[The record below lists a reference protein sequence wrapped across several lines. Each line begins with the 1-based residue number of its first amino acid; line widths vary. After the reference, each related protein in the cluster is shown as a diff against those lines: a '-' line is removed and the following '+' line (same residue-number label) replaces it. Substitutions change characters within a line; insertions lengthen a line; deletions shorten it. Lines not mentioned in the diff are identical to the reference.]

1 MFLDENSAKHQASK
15 TLFCK
20 PYCYDFDR
28 STHSDCSIYRIAR
41 KSTIK
46 MKHSSLFST
55 LTLFA
60 IVFFRS
66 SAFGEQAT
74 MPGTSA
80 APVSSA
86 KQFIELQSVTGSRSL
101 GNGIEIHSGDAIM
114 QITALRNDVL
124 RIRVGPQGRLPEDAS
139 WAVLPNSRSESTTVS
154 PEEDPAAVGFHTTV
168 LRVRVERATMRL
180 RITDLSG
187 AVVQEDAANRPIEFH
202 GAAFRVYK
210 TMRPEEHY
218 FGLGDKP
225 GPLDRRSHAYSM
237 WNTDSYGFQESTDPI
252 YKSIPF
258 FLTSCGGMTTGV
270 LFDNTWRTSFDFGK
284 ESSDAYSFGSENG
297 PLDYYV
303 LYGPDAKHVLS
314 TYTWLTGPAPLPP
327 LWSLGFQQSRFTYH
341 PESEVKAIADRL
353 RADKIPVDAI
363 YLDIDFQDHHRP
375 FTVDQVQFPHFS
387 QMIADLK
394 KQDLHV
400 VAITDL
406 HVAYLPNANYAP
418 YDSGAAGD
426 HFVKNPDDSVYVGKV
441 WPGPSVFPD
450 FTRKSTRKWWGSLYT
465 QFVHDGVSGFWND
478 MNEPSVFDGPK
489 MTMPDDVKH
498 RIDERGFEARTTN
511 HLEIHNVYGME
522 NSRAT
527 YDGLLR
533 LSPNQRPFVLTRA
546 SYAGGQRYAATWT
559 GDNSSTWNHLRLTT
573 PMLLNLG
580 LSGFGMSGADVGGFI
595 GSPGPELL
603 TKWFELGAFQAIDR
617 DHACDTS
624 ANQEIWVHG
633 PEQEAIRK
641 RYIEERYKLM
651 PYLYTAAEEMSRTGL
666 PIVRPLFLEFPD
678 ATKDKHPIDLDGGNE
693 FLFGPNLLVAPA
705 IYPEKPDAYPVELPS
720 VSWYNYWTGE
730 KIDGGI
736 WSDGAPAL
744 NDPGFIGRKI
754 MIKPEL
760 DVLPI
765 FVREGSILPLQPLV
779 QSTSET
785 PKGPLTLRVYPGKD
799 CKGSLYIDDG
809 QTFAYK
815 QGDFLR
821 MEFTCSENPNGITV
835 HISAHQGKYVP
846 WWKNLQVEIY
856 GHSRPPLKTSILGSA
871 EKVESS
877 FDALHHVTGLLFRD
891 TGGER
896 DLQVDWAQ

>member
-1 MFLDENSAKHQASK
+1 LGAN
-15 TLFCK
+15 
-20 PYCYDFDR
+20 CYDFDR
-28 STHSDCSIYRIAR
+28 STHSNAQFIRVA
-41 KSTIK
+41 KELTIK
-46 MKHSSLFST
+46 MKQYRLLSA

-60 IVFFRS
+60 IVFSRA

-74 MPGTSA
+74 SPANPAT
-80 APVSSA
+80 PVSST
-86 KQFIELQSVTGSRSL
+86 KQFTILQAVTGNRSL
-101 GNGIEIHSGDAIM
+101 SNGIEIRSADAIM
-114 QITALRNDVL
+114 QITALRKDVL
-124 RIRVGPQGRLPEDAS
+124 RIRVGPRGHLPEDAS
-139 WAVLPNSRSESTTVS
+139 WAVLPGSRLESATVS
-154 PEEDPAAVGFHTTV
+154 AEQDAATVGFHTAT

-180 RITDLSG
+180 RITDLNG
-187 AVVQEDAANRPIEFH
+187 AIVQEDAADRPIEFH
-202 GAAFRVYK
+202 GPAFRVYK

-225 GPLDRRSHAYSM
+225 GPLDRRDHAYSF
-237 WNTDSYGFQESTDPI
+237 WNTDSYGFQESTDLI

-258 FLTSCGGMTTGV
+258 FLTSFRGITTGV
-270 LFDNTWRTSFDFGK
+270 LFDNTWRTNFDFGK
-284 ESSDAYSFGSENG
+284 ESPNAYSFGSEDG

-303 LYGPDAKHVLS
+303 FYGPDAKHVLS
-314 TYTWLTGPAPLPP
+314 TYAWLTGLAPLPP
-327 LWSLGFQQSRFTYH
+327 LWSFGFQQSRFSYH

-363 YLDIDFQDHHRP
+363 YLDIGFQDHHRP
-375 FTVDQVQFPHFS
+375 FTVDQIEFPHFS
-387 QMIADLK
+387 RMIAHLK
-394 KQDLHV
+394 KEDIHV

-406 HVAYLPNANYAP
+406 HIASLPNTNYAP
-418 YDSGAAGD
+418 YDSGIAGD
-426 HFVKNPDDSVYVGKV
+426 HFVKKPDDSTYVGKV

-450 FTRKSTRKWWGSLYT
+450 FTRKSTREWWGSLYA
-465 QFVHDGVSGFWND
+465 QFVQDGVSGFWND

-498 RIDERGFEARTTN
+498 RIDEPGFEPRTTT

-527 YDGLLR
+527 YDGLLA

-617 DHACDTS
+617 DHACDIS

-633 PEQEAIRK
+633 PEHEAIRK

-651 PYLYTAAEEMSRTGL
+651 PYLYTAAEEMSRTGV

-678 ATKDKHPIDLDGGNE
+678 ATKDKHPMDLDAGNE
-693 FLFGPNLLVAPA
+693 FLFGRNLLVAPA
-705 IYPEKPDAYPVELPS
+705 VYPEKPDAYPVELPS
-720 VSWYNYWTGE
+720 VTWYNYWTGE
-730 KIDGGI
+730 KVDGGV
-736 WSDGAPAL
+736 WSDGVPAL

-754 MIKPEL
+754 MIKPQL

-779 QSTSET
+779 QSTSEA
-785 PKGPLTLRVYPGKD
+785 PNGPLTLRVYPGND
-799 CKGSLYIDDG
+799 CKGSVYMDDG
-809 QTFAYK
+809 QSFAY
-815 QGDFLR
+815 QHGEFLR
-821 MEFTCSENPNGITV
+821 MEFTCSEKPNGVTV
-835 HISAHQGKYVP
+835 HIGSHQGSYVP
-846 WWKNLQVEIY
+846 WWKNLQVEVY
-856 GHSRPPLKTSILGSA
+856 GRTAPSQRASIVGRTDR
-871 EKVESS
+871 VESS
-877 FDALHHVTGLLFRD
+877 FDSLRHVTTLLVPD
-891 TGGER
+891 NGGGE
-896 DLQVDWAQ
+896 DLQVEWDQ

>member
-1 MFLDENSAKHQASK
+1 M
-15 TLFCK
+15 K
-20 PYCYDFDR
+20 P
-28 STHSDCSIYRIAR
+28 S
-41 KSTIK
+41 
-46 MKHSSLFST
+46 SSLLST
-55 LTLFA
+55 LTFFA
-60 IVFFRS
+60 VVFPGS
-66 SAFGEQAT
+66 AAFGGQTSGPAT
-74 MPGTSA
+74 
-80 APVSSA
+80 PVASVSPA
-86 KQFIELQSVTGSRSL
+86 KQFTALQSVTNSRSL
-101 GNGIEIHSGDAIM
+101 RNGIEIHSGDAIL

-139 WAVLPNSRSESTTVS
+139 WAVLPGSRLESTTVS
-154 PEEDPAAVGFHTTV
+154 AEEDSAAIGFHTTA
-168 LRVRVERATMRL
+168 LRVRVERTTMRL

-187 AVVQEDAANRPIEFH
+187 AVVQEDAADRPIEFH

-225 GPLDRRSHAYSM
+225 GSLDRRDHAYSM

-258 FLTSCGGMTTGV
+258 FLTSLRGVTTGV

-284 ESSDAYSFGSENG
+284 ESPDAYSFGSENG

-314 TYTWLTGPAPLPP
+314 TYAWLTGPAPLPP
-327 LWSLGFQQSRFTYH
+327 LWSLGFQQSRFSYH

-375 FTVDQVQFPHFS
+375 FTVDQIQFPHFS

-406 HVAYLPNANYAP
+406 HIAYLPNADYAP
-418 YDSGAAGD
+418 YDSGAAGG
-426 HFVKNPDDSVYVGKV
+426 HFVKNPDDSIYVGKV

-478 MNEPSVFDGPK
+478 MNEPSVFDGTK
-489 MTMPDDVKH
+489 LTMPDDVRH
-498 RIDERGFEARTTN
+498 RIDEPGFESRTTT

-527 YDGLLR
+527 YDGLLK

-546 SYAGGQRYAATWT
+546 SYAGGQRYAVTWT

-580 LSGFGMSGADVGGFI
+580 LSGFGFSGADVGGFI

-603 TKWFELGAFQAIDR
+603 TKWFELGAFQPIDR

-651 PYLYTAAEEMSRTGL
+651 PYLYTSAEELSRTGL

-678 ATKDKHPIDLDGGNE
+678 ATKDRHPMDLDAGNE
-693 FLFGPNLLVAPA
+693 FLFGSNLLVAPA
-705 IYPEKPDAYPVELPS
+705 VYPEKPDAYTVELPS
-720 VSWYNYWTGE
+720 VNWYNYWTGE
-730 KIDGGI
+730 KVDGGV

-760 DVLPI
+760 EVLPV

-785 PKGPLTLRVYPGKD
+785 PKGPLTLRVYPGMD

-809 QTFAYK
+809 QTFAYR

-821 MEFTCSENPNGITV
+821 MEFTCSEKPNGITV
-835 HISAHQGKYVP
+835 HIGSHQGRFIP

-856 GHSRPPLKTSILGSA
+856 GRSVSPLRASIVGST
-871 EKVESS
+871 EKVEPS
-877 FDALHHVTGLLFRD
+877 FDAVHHVTRFLLLD
-891 TGGER
+891 TGGGS